1 MFIPQQLR
9 NHTMKLQKT
18 QKLSKL
24 EQASTSLNQ
33 IDDLHQ
39 VIGGVVTSVRDP
51 SRTGGTGTTCTDG
64 LGSSLTVANCKHPAI
79 KLQTRRF

>member
-18 QKLSKL
+18 QKSRKL
-24 EQASTSLNQ
+24 EQASTLLNQ

-39 VIGGVVTSVRDP
+39 VIGGVITSVRDP
-51 SRTGGTGTTCTDG
+51 SKTGETTCTDG
-64 LGSSLTVANCKHPAI
+64 AWKSV
-79 KLQTRRF
+79 